1 MNGFDT
7 IANTTE
13 EHKLDVR
20 LGRVLLAKGIIN
32 DEHLADALA
41 LQQAKRAR
49 LGEILVF
56 IGACKETDIL
66 AALQVQESLF
76 F

>member
-7 IANTTE
+7 SNGTTE
-13 EHKLDVR
+13 EEKSDTR
-20 LGRVLLAKGIIN
+20 LGRILLAKGIIN
-32 DEHLADALA
+32 DEHLANALE
-41 LQQAKRAR
+41 LQREKNAR

-56 IGACKETDIL
+56 IGACKEDDVET
-66 AALQVQESLF
+66 ALKVQKGLF